1 MSRAASR
8 LAWGL
13 LDIAELLISGRIV
26 TRYARHN
33 PPRVKYVVRY
43 VHRLPY
49 PRSLA

>member
-1 MSRAASR
+1 MNTLSW
-8 LAWGL
+8 LVWGAL
-13 LDIAELLISGRIV
+13 DCLDIALHGRIV